1 MSCQKIRSAL
11 NKKNILEPTGFSD
24 AKRPVLF
31 RPGQCVGLPLSD
43 VTKCR
48 IQLAV
53 YAPGLRQPGRNVSD
67 DP

>member
-31 RPGQCVGLPLSD
+31 RPGQCVVRVLGGPWCDHPSSFF
-43 VTKCR
+43 
-48 IQLAV
+48 
-53 YAPGLRQPGRNVSD
+53 GNVFCH
-67 DP
+67 